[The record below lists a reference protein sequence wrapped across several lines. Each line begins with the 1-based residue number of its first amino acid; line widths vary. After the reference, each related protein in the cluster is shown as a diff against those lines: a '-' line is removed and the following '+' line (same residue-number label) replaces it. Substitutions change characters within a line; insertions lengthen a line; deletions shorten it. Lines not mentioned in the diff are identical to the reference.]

1 MKKLALLSA
10 LLILAVCILTSCSP
24 NIVGTWEYVEESF
37 LGDVKMTYTFNSD
50 GTGSMNLL
58 GVSSDFTY
66 TLEGDVLAITT
77 SVFGI
82 ENTDEYTVTVKGGQ
96 LTLTEGNSATIYT
109 KVKK

>member
-1 MKKLALLSA
+1 MKKLALICA
-10 LLILAVCILTSCSP
+10 LLLVVVCVLTSCGASV
-24 NIVGTWEYVEESF
+24 VGTWEYVEESF

-58 GVSSDFTY
+58 GVATDFTY

-77 SVFGI
+77 SVFGV
-82 ENTDEYTVTVKGGQ
+82 EHTDEYTVSVKGSQ